1 MQTFGIDISL
11 WQKGIDFKKIKAE
24 KVEFVIIKCSQAD
37 YKDPEFENHY
47 KKARDNGL
55 NVGAYHYMTASTVAE
70 AKKEAKACIDA
81 IKGKKFEYPIFLD
94 FEGNDK
100 KLLTKAQATKL
111 IKTFCEALENAGY
124 WVGFYCNYD
133 FYKNVVNGED
143 LAKRF
148 SFWCA
153 TWGTDCPVES
163 AQMWQFG
170 GETNYLRSNQ
180 IAGMTVDQNYAFKDF
195 PSLIKEKGLNGYTKS
210 VETYLRKFQFVN
222 DN

>member
-1 MQTFGIDISL
+1 
-11 WQKGIDFKKIKAE
+11 
-24 KVEFVIIKCSQAD
+24 
-37 YKDPEFENHY
+37 
-47 KKARDNGL
+47 
-55 NVGAYHYMTASTVAE
+55 MTASTVAE

-210 VETYLRKFQFVN
+210 VETYRLHKVKKGENLWRIAFYYFGTGTRYKDIMTLNGLTEDVIYDGQILKIPN
-222 DN
+222 K